1 MNGQELESGK
11 KLSRWAFL
19 IIFVLNRS
27 SFAGRLL
34 YTLTFPSTPEPAFV
48 KSVIWIARA
57 LLYIVA
63 LVLFVS
69 TWSWLDQFQRMW
81 GIAELIAVALEM
93 PNELLLQGQIAE
105 LADVRS
111 KIDGQLAGTLG
122 KLRSSLGGGSKDQM
136 KPLMEEGEEDQ
147 QVSEQKPDGPTEEE
161 IKNGE
166 YDEYIRK
173 SFEKKTDVAFP
184 ADYYSMTML
193 TFYKENE
200 KSLEIPIY
208 KQG

>member
-1 MNGQELESGK
+1 
-11 KLSRWAFL
+11 
-19 IIFVLNRS
+19 
-27 SFAGRLL
+27 
-34 YTLTFPSTPEPAFV
+34 
-48 KSVIWIARA
+48 
-57 LLYIVA
+57 
-63 LVLFVS
+63 
-69 TWSWLDQFQRMW
+69 
-81 GIAELIAVALEM
+81 
-93 PNELLLQGQIAE
+93 

-208 KQG
+208 K